1 MRSKGEVLVE
11 IPDRVSEELA
21 TLMVDAELARA
32 RARGYLDAV
41 LSVYGLPGETS
52 VKIRSALAST
62 EQGSEKQFGGG
73 GAAGAASSAVSS
85 SKKETPHKEDG
96 TDENQHSNDQRKSA
110 SVGIEG
116 HDERSRRR
124 DTLPANLPEARY

>member
-1 MRSKGEVLVE
+1 MRSKGEGLVE

-41 LSVYGLPGETS
+41 LSVFGLPGETA
-52 VKIRSALAST
+52 VKVRSALATT
-62 EQGSEKQFGGG
+62 ENDCGMQFGGG
-73 GAAGAASSAVSS
+73 GAAGAASGAASS
-85 SKKETPHKEDG
+85 SKTETPHKEDG
-96 TDENQHSNDQRKSA
+96 TDENQHSDDQRESA
-110 SVGIEG
+110 SSGIEG

-124 DTLPANLPEARY
+124 DTLPSNLPEARY